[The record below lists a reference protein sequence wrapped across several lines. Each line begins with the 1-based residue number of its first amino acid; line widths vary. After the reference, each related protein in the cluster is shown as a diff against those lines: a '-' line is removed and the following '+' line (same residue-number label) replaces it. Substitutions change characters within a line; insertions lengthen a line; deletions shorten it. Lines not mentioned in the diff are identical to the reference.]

1 MGFSIAKT
9 KGVLRLSS
17 TNRFQMHIFAAPM
30 NPAYFNSFF
39 IQERI
44 NEVLSPAI
52 SFFEPKEVEPTEDF
66 APCFILGPARSGS
79 TMLYQHLSN
88 RYRFSYIDNQIHLF
102 HKNFR
107 FGVKRSFNRFGH
119 RPHQSF
125 GSNGG
130 RTHEQGLH
138 APSECGPF
146 WYNYLANGQRYFEG
160 NELSSQQI
168 HAIRENF
175 YFLSKTFEAPLLV
188 KNLLLAERLKVL
200 VKVFPK
206 AKFIINFRKPEF
218 CVQSMLLMR
227 RLLGIDEE
235 ASWSAIPKNYPDF
248 ADESLI
254 PRLALQIHGLE
265 KQILQDIPAENQST
279 IVHYEDLDEQLIVKL
294 AGFITPLPEM
304 RDGAD
309 SPKVH
314 AHQEQKV
321 DNSEWKTIME
331 SVEKLDWSHRNG

>member
-1 MGFSIAKT
+1 
-9 KGVLRLSS
+9 
-17 TNRFQMHIFAAPM
+17 M
-30 NPAYFNSFF
+30 NPAYLNSFF

-52 SFFEPKEVEPTEDF
+52 SFFEPKKVEPAEDF

-107 FGVKRSFNRFGH
+107 FGVRRSFNRFGQS
-119 RPHQSF
+119 PHQSF
-125 GSNGG
+125 GSKGG

-146 WYNYLANGQRYFEG
+146 WYNYLPSGQRYFEG
-160 NELSSQQI
+160 NELNEKQI
-168 HAIRENF
+168 QDIRQNF
-175 YFLSKTFEAPLLV
+175 YFLSKTFDAPLLV

-206 AKFIINFRKPEF
+206 AKFIINFRKPEY
-218 CVQSMLLMR
+218 CLQSMLLMR
-227 RLLGIDEE
+227 RSLAIDDA
-235 ASWSAIPKNYPDF
+235 ASWSAIPKNYSDF
-248 ADESLI
+248 ASEDLI

-265 KQILQDIPAENQST
+265 KQILEDIPESCPST
-279 IVHYEDLDEQLIVKL
+279 IVQYEDLNEERLEGL
-294 AGFITPLPEM
+294 ASFITTIPEK
-304 RDGAD
+304 RGGAN
-309 SPKVH
+309 SPKIH
-314 AHQEQKV
+314 AHQKQKV
-321 DNSEWKTIME
+321 DNFEWKAIME